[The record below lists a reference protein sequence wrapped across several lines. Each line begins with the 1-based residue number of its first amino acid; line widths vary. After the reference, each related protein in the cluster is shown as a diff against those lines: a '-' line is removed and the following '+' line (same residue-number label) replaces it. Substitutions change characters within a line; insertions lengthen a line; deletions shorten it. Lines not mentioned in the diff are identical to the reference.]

1 MGAQPAIAEEADE
14 TSSEVTIDELARR
27 TDLPVRT
34 IREYQT
40 MGLLPPP
47 LRRGRVG
54 YYGASHRA
62 RLALIRRL
70 QARGYS
76 LAGIRDL
83 LESWRDG
90 EDLGEVLGLTS
101 DELVHIEEPGVALTA
116 DQLAAALPELVPSH
130 LDDLLATG
138 IVEGCG
144 PDRYCVPS
152 PSLFQLTRDALT
164 VGYSID
170 AVLDLLRAIGDA
182 ANQVADASVEAL
194 AQQPAHGTTDELVSF
209 ATRARGL
216 LAHGTGRLTIHTL
229 GKRIGITDEADVR
242 AGIRQLIGGTT
253 P

>member
-1 MGAQPAIAEEADE
+1 MATPSPASA
-14 TSSEVTIDELARR
+14 TSSS
-27 TDLPVRT
+27 P
-34 IREYQT
+34 
-40 MGLLPPP
+40 
-47 LRRGRVG
+47 
-54 YYGASHRA
+54 GATAS
-62 RLALIRRL
+62 
-70 QARGYS
+70 
-76 LAGIRDL
+76 
-83 LESWRDG
+83 
-90 EDLGEVLGLTS
+90 DLGEVLGLTS

-164 VGYSID
+164 VGYPID
-170 AVLDLLRAIGDA
+170 AVLDLLRAIGTA
-182 ANQVADASVEAL
+182 ANQIADASVEAL
-194 AQQPAHGTTDELVSF
+194 AQQPSHGTTDELLSF

-216 LAHGTGRLTIHTL
+216 LAHGTGRLTIHAL
-229 GKRIGITDEADVR
+229 GRRIGITDEADVR